1 MKILIVDDEMIAI
14 EGILANIQ
22 FQNYG
27 IQDVATAN
35 SMEQA
40 KAIILQ
46 GGVDIVMCDI
56 EMPNG
61 SGLELFEWINTY
73 DSNIV
78 KLILSCHTEFHFAQ
92 AAVGLA
98 CQQYITKPATP
109 EILVNAVT
117 SAVEEVERRNTNQK
131 IRKFGE
137 EYVNK
142 LAGVKGDEVS
152 AAEQVHQYI
161 VEHITEDLSV
171 EELARMVYLSQNHLA
186 RGFKKKYGRTIVEFI
201 MEYRLNLA
209 EEMLKN
215 TSLTVTTVSA
225 KIGYPNY
232 AYFTKLFK
240 KYSGYSPS
248 AFRNKF
254 GKNASR

>member
-14 EGILANIQ
+14 EGIMANIN

-27 IQDVATAN
+27 ISEVATAN
-35 SMEQA
+35 SMQQA
-40 KAIILQ
+40 KAIIEQ
-46 GGVDIVMCDI
+46 GGVDIVLCDI

-61 SGLELFEWINTY
+61 SGLDLFSWLNTY
-73 DSNIV
+73 DQGIV
-78 KLILSCHTEFHFAQ
+78 KVILTCHAEFQFAQ
-92 AAVGLA
+92 RAISLS

-109 EILVNAVT
+109 EVLDRAVT
-117 SAVEEVERRNTNQK
+117 SAVEQVEKNNSERK
-131 IRKFGE
+131 IRRFGE

-142 LAGVKGDEVS
+142 MAGVKGNETS
-152 AAEQVHQYI
+152 AVEQVHQYI
-161 VEHITEDLSV
+161 TDHIDEEISV
-171 EELARMVYLSQNHLA
+171 EELARMVYLSQNHLT
-186 RGFKKKYGRTIVEFI
+186 RVFKKKYGKTIVEYI

-215 TSLTVTTVSA
+215 TNLTVTTVSA

-240 KYSGYSPS
+240 KHSGYTPS
-248 AFRNKF
+248 AYRNLHG
-254 GKNASR
+254 GK

>member
-1 MKILIVDDEMIAI
+1 MNLLIVDDEKIAI
-14 EGILANIQ
+14 EGILANIR
-22 FQNYG
+22 FEDYG
-27 IQDVATAN
+27 IKEVETAN

-40 KAIILQ
+40 KTIIER

-61 SGLELFEWINTY
+61 SGLELFEWINSY
-73 DSNIV
+73 APDIV

-92 AAVGLA
+92 AAVSLA
-98 CQQYITKPATP
+98 CRQYITKPATP
-109 EILVNAVT
+109 EVLAKAVT
-117 SAVEEVERRNTNQK
+117 DAIEQVEKRNTDRK

-142 LAGVKGDEVS
+142 MAGVKGDEIS

-161 VEHITEDLSV
+161 TEHIEEELSV
-171 EELARMVYLSQNHLA
+171 EELARMVYLSQNHLT
-186 RGFKKKYGRTIVEFI
+186 RVFKKKYGKTIVEYI
-201 MEYRLNLA
+201 MQYRLNLA

-215 TSLTVTTVSA
+215 TNLTVTTVSA

-240 KYSGYSPS
+240 KYSGYTPS
-248 AFRNKF
+248 AYRNKF
-254 GKNASR
+254 AKK